1 MADLEESSPLLG
13 PQPDAPH
20 HDEEKEPTKTATAP
34 PPPPPPAVSVTIK
47 QSPPPPPLPPKGAV
61 GPTYGW
67 TADGVPLGRGSA
79 VGEPV
84 RRAGWS
90 SGLFD
95 CLGRNDEFCSSDV
108 EVCLLGSVAPCVLYG
123 SNVERLGSVPGTFS
137 SHCLRYAGAYLI
149 GNSLFG
155 ANVLAPWFSYPSRTA
170 IRHTFNLEASY
181 SSIFELTSSG
191 WPVKFRAM
199 GSCGSFVDDEECESL
214 CDRATHIFCHA
225 CALCQEARE
234 LRRRLPHPG
243 LKDQPRVLVMFPP
256 GGQAMGRNGV

>member
-20 HDEEKEPTKTATAP
+20 HDKEKEPTKTATA

-67 TADGVPLGRGSA
+67 TADGVPLGRGGA

-90 SGLFD
+90 SGIFD

-108 EVCLLGSVAPCVLYG
+108 EVCES
-123 SNVERLGSVPGTFS
+123 RFS
-137 SHCLRYAGAYLI
+137 FFFFI
-149 GNSLFG
+149 
-155 ANVLAPWFSYPSRTA
+155 
-170 IRHTFNLEASY
+170 
-181 SSIFELTSSG
+181 
-191 WPVKFRAM
+191 
-199 GSCGSFVDDEECESL
+199 
-214 CDRATHIFCHA
+214 
-225 CALCQEARE
+225 
-234 LRRRLPHPG
+234 
-243 LKDQPRVLVMFPP
+243 
-256 GGQAMGRNGV
+256 